1 MEELTATTLQIVY
14 RNEENGYTVATME
27 VGDAV
32 HTAVGMLPGLRE
44 GERVVIAGEWT
55 THAVYGQQFR
65 VSMCRSLPPDS
76 HEGLIRYLSSGAI
89 SGVGPVTAKR
99 IVDALGLDALDIIA
113 REPQR
118 LRRVEGIGAA
128 RAIQISQ
135 SLAEQR
141 NVQQA
146 MVFLSSLNLS
156 LNMTTRIYRKYGA
169 MTVELV
175 QSDPYRL
182 VRDIE
187 GIGFKTADRIARML
201 GVDESAPTRM
211 AAGILYLLQE
221 SAAQRGHTCLPAD
234 TLYGKA
240 AALLGAAEE
249 QVVEALRDMVEEGSL
264 AVVYREGAAYV
275 YLRAFL
281 EAEQEVARRLSELA
295 DSRPRALFDDPAEA
309 FKTVSVM
316 RGICLAQGQEK
327 AVYQALSGGLT
338 IITGGPGT
346 GKTTTINCILGM
358 LELAGVRVMLAAPT
372 GRAAKRMTQATGH
385 EARTI
390 HRMLEYGFSDEEEL
404 SFNRNED
411 NPIACGALIVDEM
424 SMVDLTL
431 MQHMLR
437 AVPRGCRLVLVGDA
451 DQLPSVGP
459 GNVLR
464 DIIMSGIAP
473 VTKLTEIFRQA
484 QESLIVVNAHRVNE
498 GRMPELACVDRDF
511 FFERKDDSASAL
523 EAVEAL
529 VSRRIPS
536 FHGGSPLESIQ
547 VLAPMKKGELG
558 VYNLNARLQRLFNPP
573 SPRRAERSL
582 GDSVLREGDKVMQI
596 RNNYGLEW
604 RRELPGGGE
613 EEGEGVFNG
622 DVGFIERIDEEGKM
636 LTVRFDDGRMADY
649 EFAQT
654 DELMLAYAVSIH
666 KSQGSEFPVVVLPLL
681 SGPPM
686 LLTRNLL
693 YTAITRAREM
703 VVIVGR
709 RDCVAR
715 MVDNDTVALR
725 YSGLLNALRRDD
737 GDGVA

>member
-1 MEELTATTLQIVY
+1 MEELTATTLEIVY
-14 RNEENGYTVATME
+14 RNEENGYTVATIE

-44 GERVVIAGEWT
+44 GERVVLTGEWT
-55 THAVYGQQFR
+55 IHAVYGQQFR
-65 VSMCRSLPPDS
+65 VSMCRLLPPDS
-76 HEGLIRYLSSGAI
+76 REGLIRYLSSGAI
-89 SGVGPVTAKR
+89 SGVGPVTATR
-99 IVDALGLDALDIIA
+99 IVDAFGLDALDIIA
-113 REPQR
+113 REPWK
-118 LRRVEGIGAA
+118 LRSVEGIGAA
-128 RAIQISQ
+128 RAVQISQ

-156 LNMTTRIYRKYGA
+156 LNMTARIYRKYGS
-169 MTVELV
+169 MTVELI
-175 QSDPYRL
+175 QRDPYRL

-187 GIGFKTADRIARML
+187 GIGFRTADRIARML
-201 GVDESAPTRM
+201 GVEDSAPTRM
-211 AAGILYLLQE
+211 VAGILYLLQE

-234 TLYGKA
+234 ALYGKA
-240 AALLGAAEE
+240 ARLLGADEE
-249 QVVEALRDMVEEGSL
+249 QVVEALRDMVEEGILS
-264 AVVYREGAAYV
+264 VVYRGGASYV

-281 EAEQEVARRLSELA
+281 EAEQEVARRITRLA
-295 DSRPRALFDDPAEA
+295 GSQPPALFDDPAEA
-309 FKTVSVM
+309 LKTVSVM
-316 RGICLAQGQEK
+316 RGICLADAQEK
-327 AVYQALSGGLT
+327 AVYQALSSGLT
-338 IITGGPGT
+338 VITGGPGT

-390 HRMLEYGFSDEEEL
+390 HRMLEYGFTDDEEL

-411 NPIACGALIVDEM
+411 NPIPCGALIVDEM

-437 AVPRGCRLVLVGDA
+437 AVPTGCRLVLVGDA

-473 VTKLTEIFRQA
+473 VTRLTEIFRQA

-498 GRMPELACVDRDF
+498 GKMPDLNCVDRDF
-511 FFERKDDSASAL
+511 FFERKDDSAAAL

-536 FHGGSPLESIQ
+536 FYGGNPLETIQ

-573 SPRRAERSL
+573 GPHRAERSL

-596 RNNYGLEW
+596 RNNYKLEW

-622 DVGFIERIDEEGKM
+622 DVGFVERIDEEGKL
-636 LTVRFDDGRMADY
+636 LTVRFDDGRVADY
-649 EFAQT
+649 DFAQT

-666 KSQGSEFPVVVLPLL
+666 KSQGCEFPVVVLPLL

-725 YSGLLNALRRDD
+725 HSGLRDALRQD
-737 GDGVA
+737 GGNGVA